1 MDFEDKREQ
10 LLAKLIRATLE
21 NKIIWKLKKPPYSL
35 NQATE
40 NYVPLYFE
48 TNYNNTRIGVYEIRE
63 KSFTDVDEYY
73 WIEKLG
79 ICIVQ
84 EPEVVVWQDEG
95 YSPALNELFNMVRH
109 YVSGLDN
116 LLK

>member
-21 NKIIWKLKKPPYSL
+21 EKITWSLQKPPYSL

-48 TNYNNTRIGVYEIRE
+48 TNYNNTIIGVYEIRE

-73 WIEKLG
+73 WTEKLG

-84 EPEVVVWQDEG
+84 RDEIVVWQDEE
-95 YSPALNELFNMVRH
+95 YSPALNELFNIVRH
-109 YVSGLDN
+109 NVSGIDN